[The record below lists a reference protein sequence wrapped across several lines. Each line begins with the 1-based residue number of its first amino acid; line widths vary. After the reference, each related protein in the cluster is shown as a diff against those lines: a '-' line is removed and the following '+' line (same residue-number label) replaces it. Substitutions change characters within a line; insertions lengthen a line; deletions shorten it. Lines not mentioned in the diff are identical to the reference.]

1 MKIHE
6 IEIRVRYPECD
17 PMGFAH
23 HGVYATWFEMGR
35 SEMLRQS
42 GVSYKELEGR
52 GELLPVVDLHIR
64 YKKPARYDDV
74 LRLRSKMT
82 EVTRAKIVFEYELLR
97 DEMLLATGK
106 TVNACIDGE
115 GRLRSIPDVIFDA
128 FEVEKRRKKGRR

>member
-1 MKIHE
+1 MKIYE

-42 GVSYKELEGR
+42 GVSYKELEER
-52 GELLPVVDLHIR
+52 EELLPVVDLSIR

-74 LRLRSKMT
+74 LRLRSTMA
-82 EVTRAKIVFEYELLR
+82 EVTRAKIIFEYELLR
-97 DEMLLATGK
+97 DELLLATGR

-115 GRLRSIPDVIFDA
+115 GKLRPIPDVIFDA
-128 FEVEKRRKKGRR
+128 FEVEKRRRNRGR